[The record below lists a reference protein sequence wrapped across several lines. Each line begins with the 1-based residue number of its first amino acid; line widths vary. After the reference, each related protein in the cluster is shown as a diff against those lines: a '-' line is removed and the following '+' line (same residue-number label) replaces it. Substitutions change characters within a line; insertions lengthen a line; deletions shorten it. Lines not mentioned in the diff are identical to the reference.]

1 LGARDVQFTPEQI
14 DRLRKVCRQLNT
26 SFSDF
31 ITFATMQAVG
41 ECEAIAG
48 DYERVKAFYE
58 GRA

>member
-14 DRLRKVCRQLNT
+14 DRLRKVCRQLGCSYSEFV
-26 SFSDF
+26 SF
-31 ITFATMQAVG
+31 AVMQAVG

-58 GRA
+58 GGG